1 MCGIPMMPPSDLG
14 PADEKTIERALA
26 HAGANLEN
34 QNEALLTED
43 VRHMILMQFEDFIW
57 RDRSGDGICSGCG
70 MSVDG
75 RELWMNHKD
84 YTRCPHCG
92 KRVQVR
98 DNRYSHK
105 KLQQEFYS
113 VNWMKSVLEKNTLV
127 MVGFYCGQ
135 DLSGPRPWE
144 AEKLMV
150 PVLIDVFRYGKS
162 ARRFQRAVW
171 GWPDRKP
178 GTASWHIKRD
188 VRALGTSYFGR
199 KVDVVISG
207 NNFTAAIGGTPFAGG
222 ISAIA
227 QAVQKHGGY
236 IPEDYSTWVAAIA
249 RRPWIEYMAKAG
261 FEAIAKECTWSIPK
275 QLLNPRKKSIR
286 EIMKLTPDRYAE
298 LKGKRADISVDV
310 LRLVQLADGTG
321 VKLALDEAIQIMR
334 SYRYDSWHGLNELLN
349 LYGPLDR
356 TLIRFLKRCRGSGD
370 MQRTLYDYL
379 AAAREI
385 GMDLSS
391 PEARIPRNLMEA
403 HDRAVQ
409 LRNETRF
416 MRERERN
423 EKRCD
428 GLQGKLDKRLP
439 ELEKKYYFEYDGLVL
454 RPARKLI
461 ELIDEGNALGHCVGN
476 YVDSYADGR
485 TDILFLR
492 QKDEPDKPWRTVEFR
507 PTTGR
512 MVQDRGYKNDRALG
526 NRDNGVMT
534 PELRARLDAFWA
546 AFEEYRSRKVRK
558 SA

>member
-1 MCGIPMMPPSDLG
+1 MCGIPMTPPSDLG
-14 PADEKTIERALA
+14 PADEKTIKRALA

-150 PVLIDVFRYGKS
+150 PVLIDVFRYGKG

-171 GWPDRKP
+171 DWPNRKP
-178 GTASWHIKRD
+178 GAAHWHIKRD
-188 VRALGTSYFGR
+188 VRALGTTYFGR

-207 NNFTAAIGGTPFAGG
+207 HNFMEAIRGTPFTGG
-222 ISAIA
+222 VDAITMAISA
-227 QAVQKHGGY
+227 HGGY
-236 IPEDYSTWVAAIA
+236 VPADRSEWVSAIA

-261 FEAIAKECTWSIPK
+261 FMQLAKSCIYALPKGAINPK
-275 QLLNPRKKSIR
+275 GKRVRDIL
-286 EIMKLTPDRYAE
+286 KLTPDRYAE
-298 LKGKRADISVDV
+298 LKGKRADID
-310 LRLVQLADGTG
+310 LDTLQLIQLADKNG
-321 VKLALDEAIQIMR
+321 VKITLEEAR
-334 SYRYDSWHGLNELLN
+334 SLMSGDWYFGGYGSMQKLLEV
-349 LYGPLDR
+349 YGPLDR
-356 TLIRFLKRCRGSGD
+356 TLIRFMKKNGSE
-370 MQRTLYDYL
+370 MRRILHDYL
-379 AAAREI
+379 YAAREAGI
-385 GMDLSS
+385 NLDD
-391 PEARIPRNLMEA
+391 PEVRIPQNLLEA

-409 LRNETRF
+409 MRNELRYRDK
-416 MRERERN
+416 RERE
-423 EKRCD
+423 EKRC
-428 GLQGKLDKRLP
+428 GGMQSKLDKRLP
-439 ELEKKYYFEYDGLVL
+439 DLERKYCFEHDGLIL
-454 RPARKLI
+454 RPARQLI
-461 ELIDEGNALGHCVGN
+461 ELIDEGNALSHCVG
-476 YVDSYADGR
+476 SYIDGYAEGR

-492 QKDEPDKPWRTVEFR
+492 KAEEPDKPWRTIEFS

-512 MVQDRGYKNDRALG
+512 MIQDRGYKNDRMARPG
-526 NRDNGVMT
+526 DKCEMT

-546 AFEEYRSRKVRK
+546 AFEEHRSRKVRK

>member
-1 MCGIPMMPPSDLG
+1 MCGIPMTPPEDMG
-14 PADEKTIERALA
+14 KADEKTIERALA

-34 QNEALLTED
+34 QNTALLSED
-43 VRHMILMQFEDFIW
+43 AKLAIFLQFEDFIW
-57 RDRSGDGICSGCG
+57 RDKQGDGICSNCG
-70 MSVDG
+70 GAVDS
-75 RELWMNHKD
+75 RELWMSHKD
-84 YTRCPHCG
+84 YTKCPHCA
-92 KRVQVR
+92 KTVQVR
-98 DNRYSHK
+98 DLRYGHS
-105 KLQQEFYS
+105 KLEQEFYA
-113 VNWMKSVLEKNTLV
+113 VQWQKSVLEKNVLV
-127 MVGFYCGQ
+127 MIGFYCGQ
-135 DLSGPRPWE
+135 NLKGARPWA
-144 AEKLMV
+144 AEKLV
-150 PVLIDVFRYGKS
+150 FPVLIDVFRYGKS
-162 ARRFQRAVW
+162 AERFQRAVW
-171 GWPDRKP
+171 DYPNWEAGE
-178 GTASWHIKRD
+178 AAWHRKRD

-199 KVDVVISG
+199 KVDVVISET
-207 NNFTAAIGGTPFAGG
+207 NFRQAISGTPFAGG
-222 ISAIA
+222 VSAIA
-227 QAVQKHGGY
+227 QAVRKHGGY
-236 IPEDYSTWVAAIA
+236 IPADYSTWVAAIA

-310 LRLVQLADGTG
+310 LRLIQLADGTG
-321 VKLALDEAIQIMR
+321 VKLALDEAVQIMR

-349 LYGPLDR
+349 MYGPLDR
-356 TLIRFLKRCRGSGD
+356 TLIRFLKRCRGNGD

-423 EKRCD
+423 EKRCN

-439 ELEKKYYFEYDGLVL
+439 ELEKKYCFEYEGLVL

-461 ELIDEGNALGHCVGN
+461 ELIDEGNALGHCVGG

-492 QKDEPDKPWRTVEFR
+492 QKDEPDKPWRTVEFS
-507 PTTGR
+507 PVTGR

-526 NRDNGVMT
+526 NHDKGVMT
-534 PELRARLDAFWA
+534 PELRARLDAFWTA
-546 AFEEYRSRKVRK
+546 YHKSRKERERK